1 MCKCWYE
8 GAFPVFNW
16 NDSSYENYYDFFFN
30 IREASKQATR
40 FDESETRD
48 LVSTLS
54 NIELSPV
61 DEWKEVKASWNS
73 NKRST
78 TIVNSV
84 GNEIPE
90 KRADFERAK
99 VRVRTIKYV
108 DTLLIV
114 EVNNEEWKSNIADRC
129 GEFD

>member
-1 MCKCWYE
+1 MRVHFRCLIE
-8 GAFPVFNW
+8 TTRVTRIITI
-16 NDSSYENYYDFFFN
+16 FFL
-30 IREASKQATR
+30 IYEASKQATR

-90 KRADFERAK
+90 KKADFERAK

-114 EVNNEEWKSNIADRC
+114 AVNNEEWKSNIADRC